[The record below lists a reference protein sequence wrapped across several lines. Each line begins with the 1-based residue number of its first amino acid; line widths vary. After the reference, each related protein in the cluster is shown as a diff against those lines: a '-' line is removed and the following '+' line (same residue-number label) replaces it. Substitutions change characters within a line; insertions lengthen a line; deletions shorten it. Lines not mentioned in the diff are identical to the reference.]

1 MFLQILDEEFSMDNL
16 RGVLAWLLGSPAET
30 LDRPLHCIEIRR
42 PGKEFRL
49 HALIGGYEVLEV
61 MLDLGSDVNILP
73 NQSWEFM
80 GQSNLVYSPILL
92 LLAN

>member
-1 MFLQILDEEFSMDNL
+1 ML
-16 RGVLAWLLGSPAET
+16 
-30 LDRPLHCIEIRR
+30 
-42 PGKEFRL
+42 
-49 HALIGGYEVLEV
+49 GGYEVLEV

-80 GQSNLVYSPILL
+80 EQSNLVYSPILL